1 MSMKSKKKILIGLAV
16 LFSLLVVAVAVLP
29 FMIDVDKYRPEIVAK
44 ANEKINGKLSIGKMQ
59 LSLWGQIRVNVD
71 GIELFDS
78 NGGKVLGVKDVFFHI
93 PFSSLFSGS
102 PLLTLKLNSPQVWV
116 MKNKEGKMNLMEIA
130 KSEPAAVQTTPPAS
144 AEKTSPSSPKELPA
158 MAKKARFGIEILHAD
173 VNYQDVTTA
182 TTSQVKDLNIL
193 IKDLSI
199 ERPSEIEFWAN
210 LETQVGKTLSVTG
223 PVKAT
228 AKITPKFNGTE
239 FQEASVDAKA
249 TMDDVVISMP
259 GLFEKKKGIPAN
271 LTSRL
276 SVTNHSALVHQL
288 DIAFFNAKVE
298 GKASAENWDNDGTLT
313 LDLKS
318 NEIDLKPWAELVPM
332 LKEYDLKGTAHFNAD
347 AHGKMSSPQ
356 YRFEA
361 FVKDFI
367 AKAPKVKGEP
377 KMQVHVKVVTDKLED
392 FSVVM
397 QAPGNHLEMKVVA
410 ENFKK
415 PKVDIRVA
423 SSGLDL
429 DTIMDL
435 PKEPAK
441 AADSKAGKDAPKEPA
456 KAAQTAGKP
465 AGEEDMDVL
474 LEPLRTNEA
483 AKNMTVNISAKMAS
497 LKAYDV
503 KLTDLN
509 LAMGMKN
516 LNVAID
522 NAGFKLW
529 EGQFSAKMDMQ
540 LAPKTPTY
548 HFNTKIAGLNIQKA
562 VESSFA
568 LFKNTLLGK
577 ATFNIEGTGQSFTT
591 LKAKRNL
598 NAKGS
603 MNIAEA
609 KFATIDIAKVLGDGV
624 NKAIAEKLP
633 QLKDKKITVPSDT
646 ESKYTSMTSD
656 FTIQNGVFN
665 APNFFAKAESGKGI
679 DVKGSTSY
687 GLLDSTI
694 KANWELIDTY
704 NLTHAKELSVEQ
716 SGVRVEHI
724 LTDGNEPLKI
734 PVGVEGST
742 AAPQFLYTG
751 ALEAL
756 SKVVLKNV
764 GNAVAERAKGEARKQ
779 IQEASQKALKQASPD
794 LQNAVKNLGGKLF
807 GN

>member
-1 MSMKSKKKILIGLAV
+1 MKSKKKILIGLAV